1 MSDYE
6 EFKKDAK
13 KVKKFVKKWFG
24 KRCPDVEETCVCCQ
38 RWHYAS
44 HLIEN
49 PFKEDKKDKIN
60 DKNI

>member
-1 MSDYE
+1 MKSMSDYE

-13 KVKKFVKKWFG
+13 KVNKFVKKWFG
-24 KRCPDVEETCVCCQ
+24 KRCPDIDETCYCCQ
-38 RWHYAS
+38 RWHYLS

-49 PFKEDKKDKIN
+49 PFKEDKND